1 MHLLDTK
8 DILDRIDSDD
18 IIKLLNSLG
27 SELYKENDNELI
39 FYTIC
44 HPHSDDIISPK
55 LYFYKD
61 SKVFRCYSNC
71 GNMSLFDLVMKVNNC
86 TFIESIKYIKDTL
99 NLGVNKKPKRGFGSY
114 KPNVTKVIKD
124 IEIEKLPIINKPFIY
139 TIFSNCHIPAWED
152 EGISFDTLNKYNI
165 RFDKEKNRVII
176 PHFDIDDRIIGVRTR
191 LLDPIAAEKYGK
203 YIPLFYG
210 DYGYAHPLGKNL
222 YGLNHNKQNIKLTKK
237 VQVWE
242 GEKSTL
248 ITDTMFGKNSIS
260 VSLCGSSFSK
270 MQMKMLL
277 NLGVEEVIMCLDKQY
292 NNKQEE
298 VEWYDKIRKMVK
310 PLISEGIKV
319 TTIWDN
325 LENGLLEYKMSPVDA
340 GAKIFKE
347 LVKNRIEIKGMID

>member
-1 MHLLDTK
+1 MDAK
-8 DILDRIDSDD
+8 DIINRIDTDD
-18 IIKLLNSLG
+18 IVKLLSNLG

-44 HPHSDDIISPK
+44 HNSNVYDASPK

-61 SKVFRCYSNC
+61 SKQFRCFTHC
-71 GNMSLFDLVMKVNNC
+71 GNLSLFDLVMKVNNC
-86 TFIESIKYIKDTL
+86 TFIDSIKYIKEIL
-99 NLGVNKKPKRGFGSY
+99 NLGINKKPKKGFGSY
-114 KPNVTKVIKD
+114 KPNVIKVINEV
-124 IEIEKLPIINKPFIY
+124 EIEQLPIVNKPFIY
-139 TIFSNCHIPAWED
+139 TIFSNCHIPEWEN

-165 RFDKEKNRVII
+165 RLDKEKNRIII
-176 PHFDIDDRIIGVRTR
+176 PHFDIDDRVIGIRTR

-260 VSLCGSSFSK
+260 VSICGSSFSK

-277 NLGVEEVIMCLDKQY
+277 DLGVEEVIMCLDKQY
-292 NNKQEE
+292 DNKQEE
-298 VEWYDKIRKMVK
+298 IEWYNKIRKMVK
-310 PLISEGIKV
+310 PLIDEGIKV
-319 TTIWDN
+319 TTIWDD

-340 GAKIFKE
+340 GIKIFKE
-347 LVKNRIEIKGMID
+347 LVKNRIEIKGSD